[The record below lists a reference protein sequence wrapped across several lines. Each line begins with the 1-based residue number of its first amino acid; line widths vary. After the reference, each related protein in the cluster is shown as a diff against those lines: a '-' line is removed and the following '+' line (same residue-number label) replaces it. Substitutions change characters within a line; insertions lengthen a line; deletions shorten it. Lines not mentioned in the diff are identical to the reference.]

1 MSLLGLFNIGKSAIF
16 ASQTALSVTGHNI
29 ANVNTPGYSR
39 KEVILDI
46 AIPVS
51 IGRNFL
57 GRGVS
62 VSDIRRNYDRFIQS
76 QLLIQSQNYGRSLA
90 MERVLSQIEQVF
102 NETDDLGIETG
113 LRDFFGAW
121 NDVVTNPESIP
132 QRTVLLEKAR
142 SLVNTIKG
150 MESRITDT
158 IRHINEETN
167 DTVKRIN
174 TIASDVARLNDSIVR
189 IEAGQGREKATDLRD
204 ERDRLLGELSNLV
217 DISTIE
223 DKNGAVTVIVGMR
236 NLVSGGVTN
245 PLSTRR
251 NENGDLDLYIDNVN
265 VTTGIK
271 SGTLGGL
278 LSVRDY
284 IESNPL
290 HDLRKLAASL
300 NKEVNI
306 LHRQGY
312 GLDASTGNDFFNLL
326 SLSTGDFSSGADI
339 TATIVDPSTLTLDEY
354 VITFDA
360 TNYYVRNKE
369 TGALVAS
376 GAYSSGSPI
385 EFDGIRV
392 VVTGAVTTQDRFT
405 VSPLTGAIS
414 NLGVA
419 IIDPKGI
426 AAASSETGLP
436 GDNTNALRV
445 FQLSEDVLSDLG
457 GTTFSGYLRETVS
470 RIGTMSGAAS
480 DSLRF
485 EDNLLQEMK
494 NRREAVS
501 GVSLD
506 EEAMNLVRFQRAF
519 EAGARIIKVTDELL
533 QTVLEL

>member
-158 IRHINEETN
+158 IRHINEETD

-306 LHRQGY
+306 LHRQGF
-312 GLDASTGNDFFNLL
+312 GLDASTGNDFFIPL
-326 SLSTGDFSSGADI
+326 SLSTGDFSSGTDI

-369 TGALVAS
+369 TSALVAS

-392 VVTGAVTTQDRFT
+392 VVTGAITTQDRFT